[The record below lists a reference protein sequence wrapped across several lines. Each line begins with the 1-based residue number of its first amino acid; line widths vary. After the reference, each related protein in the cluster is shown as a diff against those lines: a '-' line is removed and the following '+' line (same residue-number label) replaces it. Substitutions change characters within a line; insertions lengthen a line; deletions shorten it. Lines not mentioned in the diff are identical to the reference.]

1 MRKIWFGLLGIAAA
15 AVLVAQPAG
24 ATIMVVSGN
33 QQYDNVNIAAD
44 TDAMTITGTIA
55 HTGGVTMTFNTMI
68 GPDYSTQVS
77 MHGQH
82 GVAFV
87 ESTADS
93 VPAATHTGFSSLTL
107 TAEPG
112 TSWFAGDFALD
123 QLVDHPGDV
132 FFTFSGNNFAT
143 FTTAGFLLDP
153 NGQSQFNFFGTAGE
167 QITQIIISVNDPTL
181 LQDIKQVSLG
191 VTGIPVPEP
200 LTLSLFGAGLI
211 GASALRRR
219 KNRTA

>member
-15 AVLVAQPAG
+15 VLAVQPAD
-24 ATIMVVSGN
+24 ATVIVQTGN

-44 TDAMTITGTIA
+44 IDAMTLTGTIA
-55 HTGGVTMTFNTMI
+55 NTGGVTMTFNSMI
-68 GPDYSTQVS
+68 GPDYSTPVS

-93 VPAATHTGFSSLTL
+93 VPGASHTGFSSLTL

-132 FFTFSGNNFAT
+132 FFEFSGNNFTT
-143 FTTAGFLLDP
+143 FITTGFLLDP
-153 NGQSQFNFFGTAGE
+153 NGQSQFNFFGNAGE
-167 QITQIIISVNDPTL
+167 QITQLTIFVTDPTL

-191 VTGIPVPEP
+191 VTGIPLPEP

-211 GASALRRR
+211 GAGALRRR
-219 KNRTA
+219 KK